1 MKADFCQLFKLQNLE
16 LYIICKQLIEITE
29 NLMKICL

>member
-16 LYIICKQLIEITE
+16 LQIICKQLIEIAE
-29 NLMKICL
+29 MKICL